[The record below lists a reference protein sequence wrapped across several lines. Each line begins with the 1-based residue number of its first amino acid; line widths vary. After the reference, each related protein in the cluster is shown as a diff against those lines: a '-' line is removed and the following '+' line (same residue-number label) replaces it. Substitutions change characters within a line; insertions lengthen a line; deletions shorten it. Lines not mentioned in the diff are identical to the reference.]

1 MEFDTED
8 QVLFRLL
15 PNRLSSNYWNQ
26 YWVKEVLTNV
36 FKYLGYGQGGI
47 PYGSGPLPRGYPE
60 DFIIP
65 YDKFTGPGGKPPAD
79 FKGNYKEVLHQ
90 LLIALLEEHDIDGE
104 SHVCDP
110 PLGKWIPKSQRGNG
124 VENDTTKK
132 RKADDDGESAKAKS
146 KKSKTKKVKIVEV
159 QEAPEESDEPEPE
172 PEPARIA
179 PPLCA

>member
-1 MEFDTED
+1 M
-8 QVLFRLL
+8 
-15 PNRLSSNYWNQ
+15 
-26 YWVKEVLTNV
+26 LTNV

-65 YDKFTGPGGKPPAD
+65 YDKFTGPGGKPPAE

-110 PLGKWIPKSQRGNG
+110 PLGKWIPK
-124 VENDTTKK
+124 
-132 RKADDDGESAKAKS
+132 
-146 KKSKTKKVKIVEV
+146 
-159 QEAPEESDEPEPE
+159 
-172 PEPARIA
+172 
-179 PPLCA
+179 